1 MINQQ
6 QLYQLFLQNTGKSI
20 YQVKAVKEEDQPRQ
34 AWQPARVMEY
44 YTGIEVR

>member
-20 YQVKAVKEEDQPRQ
+20 YQVKALKEEDQPRQ
-34 AWQPARVMEY
+34 AWQGSRVTEY
-44 YTGIEVR
+44 YTEVS